1 MIPPWQRYLQKR
13 RLAGPWALEGAEPDD
28 FSLAVVIPAL
38 GESRSLPAT
47 LASLELNPRNLL
59 ERTLVAVVVNNPA
72 RASQADR
79 EDNRRTLEGLAR
91 YAGPLHLAWVDASS
105 QGHELPPREGVGTA
119 RKIGFDL
126 LLGRFC
132 CWLRRPLIL
141 ISLDAD
147 TLVDDNYLPAIEDH
161 FRDCATGGAVL
172 NFRHRPGGDPAINRA
187 IGHYE
192 LFLRTYVLGLTWAG
206 SPYALHTIGSAIAC
220 RADAYVACGG
230 MNRRPS
236 GEDFYFVQQ
245 LAKVCGVGRVRGTM
259 VHPSPRPSG
268 RVPFGTGPSV
278 VRLLAHPGEEL
289 NFYPAAAF
297 DILKE
302 WLAVVALHRAEEGE
316 ALLERARN
324 ISPDLGR
331 FLEALGFTATWRKL
345 QRNHAQPERLSAAFH
360 AWFDGLRTRQLLHN
374 LACGPFPWQRAVQ
387 AVPALLR
394 RLSLPVPRDPQ
405 GQLELLRLCQTAG
418 CSFKTAG
425 NISTINAF

>member
-13 RLAGPWALEGAEPDD
+13 RLAGPWSLEGAEQDD

-47 LASLELNPRNLL
+47 LASLERNPPNLL
-59 ERTLVAVVVNNPA
+59 ERTLVTVVVNNPA
-72 RASQADR
+72 QASQADR
-79 EDNRRTLEGLAR
+79 EDNRRTLAGLAR
-91 YAGPLHLAWVDASS
+91 YAGPLHLAWVNASS
-105 QGHELPPREGVGTA
+105 QGRELPPREGVGTA

-126 LLGRFC
+126 VLGRC
-132 CWLRRPLIL
+132 RAVSPLLPIL

-161 FRDCATGGAVL
+161 FRDSAAGGAVL
-172 NFRHRPGGDPAINRA
+172 PFCHRSGGDPAIDRA

-192 LFLRTYVLGLTWAG
+192 LFLRTYVLGLTWAA
-206 SPYALHTIGSAIAC
+206 SPYALHTIGSAMAC
-220 RADAYVACGG
+220 RADAYAACGG

-245 LAKVCGVGRVRGTM
+245 LAKVCGVSQVRGTL
-259 VHPSPRPSG
+259 VHPSPRPSS

-278 VRLLAHPGEEL
+278 ARLLAHPGEEL
-289 NFYPAAAF
+289 EFYPAAAF

-302 WLAVVALHRAEEGE
+302 WLAVVSLHRAEKGE
-316 ALLERARN
+316 ALLERARG

-331 FLEALGFTATWRKL
+331 FLEALDFTATWRKL

-374 LACGPFPWQRAVQ
+374 LARGPFPWQRAAQ
-387 AVPALLR
+387 AVPALLQ
-394 RLSLPVPRDPQ
+394 RLSLPSPSDPQ
-405 GQLELLRLCQTAG
+405 EQLELLRLCQTAG
-418 CSFKTAG
+418 FSPETAG
-425 NISTINAF
+425 NIATINAF